1 MCRLRDPPTPP
12 ECGYDLGR
20 AAPERN
26 LALWPQPPAPCAAP
40 ALDHL
45 EVMRRA
51 RSPCWPAGCVH
62 VCVRARKRARERT
75 DCAHIDAEA
84 CSPTLLNCSRQ
95 ALASAS
101 SVVVLIRK
109 RAVAVPPLLF
119 PFPALPFPR
128 HPISTRAASCGGRG
142 RRFHLRLQPPRCASH
157 A

>member
-26 LALWPQPPAPCAAP
+26 LALWPQPPALCAAP

-109 RAVAVPPLLF
+109 RN
-119 PFPALPFPR
+119 ALQCATTHHFFFHFPR
-128 HPISTRAASCGGRG
+128 CHPISRAASCGGRG